1 MEWLI
6 NIIGFKVLDKHWDR
20 RVYPIG
26 TYCDI
31 VLGLHKA

>member
-6 NIIGFKVLDKHWDR
+6 NVIRLKVLDKQRDR

-26 TYCDI
+26 TYCGI
-31 VLGLHKA
+31 VQRLHKA